1 MVVRGLQ
8 LQLLLLA
15 LGTHAAALDMCGSNG
30 GTELCFALED
40 SLAVALNGCLNADD
54 GNSTVEAEHA
64 MTFALSEGGVRFAAA
79 SGVAAT
85 SLLKT
90 LVGTAEMQIAIERF
104 LRLEGHRRSCWSSLR
119 TLRTH
124 CWVEGPCT
132 GYPSI
137 SKSVYPL
144 PNLSSAPTSLSSDIF
159 LQTFAQPR
167 QATTPQQV
175 HTNTTHRR

>member
-8 LQLLLLA
+8 LLLLVFGGILNTC
-15 LGTHAAALDMCGSNG
+15 GTNG
-30 GTELCFALED
+30 GAELCFTLND
-40 SLAVALNGCLNADD
+40 SLALALDGCLNTDNFTIL
-54 GNSTVEAEHA
+54 GAEHNIGF
-64 MTFALSEGGVRFAAA
+64 TLSEGGVRFAAA